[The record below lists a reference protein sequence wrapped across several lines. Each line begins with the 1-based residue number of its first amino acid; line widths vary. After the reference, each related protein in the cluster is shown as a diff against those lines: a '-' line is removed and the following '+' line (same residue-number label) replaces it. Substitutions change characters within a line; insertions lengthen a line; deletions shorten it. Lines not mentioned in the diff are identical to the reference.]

1 MISGE
6 KSKTSSQ
13 SSGADE
19 FRRRKKENQT
29 SKSGKLTH
37 LKIISNSSSLIHKFS
52 LNRII

>member
-37 LKIISNSSSLIHKFS
+37 LKIISNSSSFIHKLC